1 MDRNSSRSH
10 IRLALHLVAPWYHGA
25 VPDFDCVQPFWA
37 RDNRVAFLLFF
48 RVGHNEI
55 IGVCRVG
62 VNAEGLGR
70 DHWNEMLAYPR
81 KPIAH
86 WHPLVEVKKSF
97 KEVCG
102 VILSL
107 ESMSCA

>member
-1 MDRNSSRSH
+1 M
-10 IRLALHLVAPWYHGA
+10 PG
-25 VPDFDCVQPFWA
+25 
-37 RDNRVAFLLFF
+37 LLSLL

-62 VNAEGLGR
+62 INAEGLGR

-86 WHPLVEVKKSF
+86 WHSLVEVKKSF
-97 KEVCG
+97 KEVGEVASALGTLAAWQRALENGHGLLRGLAFVGPGGRG
-102 VILSL
+102 VGPRFSPV
-107 ESMSCA
+107 

>member
-1 MDRNSSRSH
+1 MVGDG
-10 IRLALHLVAPWYHGA
+10 ALS
-25 VPDFDCVQPFWA
+25 VP
-37 RDNRVAFLLFF
+37 FL

-102 VILSL
+102 GVLPASACAGRDWAGSRLS
-107 ESMSCA
+107 ESSCSRLGFSEQS